1 MLFPTR
7 KFEKLRKEEN
17 FHMLQQNRSLRTL
30 YFIQISVLEYPE
42 IKRSLNKELKLS
54 VQSFSPLHSLQPH
67 GLQHARP
74 PCPSPTPG
82 ASQNHGH
89 QFDEGFHPSHAL
101 LCPSS
106 PSFNLSSI
114 RVFSNESVLASGGQT
129 IGVSASCQSFNEPSG
144 LISFRKLTGF
154 ISMQSK
160 AFSRVFFNST
170 VQKHQFFGAQLSL

>member
-1 MLFPTR
+1 
-7 KFEKLRKEEN
+7 
-17 FHMLQQNRSLRTL
+17 MLQQNRSLRTL

-54 VQSFSPLHSLQPH
+54 VQSFSPLHFLQPH

-89 QFDEGFHPSHAL
+89 QLGEGFHPSHAL

-154 ISMQSK
+154 ISVQSK